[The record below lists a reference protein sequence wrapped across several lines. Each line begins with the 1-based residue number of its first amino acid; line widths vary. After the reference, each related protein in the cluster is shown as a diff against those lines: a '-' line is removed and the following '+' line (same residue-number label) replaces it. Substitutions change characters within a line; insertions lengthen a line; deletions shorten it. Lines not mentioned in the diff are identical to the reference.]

1 MLSKNFSLK
10 KFQQKKKKLKKKTF
24 FFSKKL
30 KKEVFRSFRK
40 YRYSKNILLHA
51 LQKKL
56 QKNIL
61 NEIKNPKYYL
71 KPCYLRNFEKK
82 KTVQLK
88 KRRLLL

>member
-1 MLSKNFSLK
+1 MLLKNFSLK

-61 NEIKNPKYYL
+61 NEIKIRKYYL
-71 KPCYLRNFEKK
+71 KPCYLRNLEKK
-82 KTVQLK
+82 KIQLK
-88 KRRLLL
+88 KRHLVL